1 MAAHYTARAA
11 GKVGA
16 TFIEQKEMTAPAAG
30 GADTFRIFAQD
41 NGAGKTQLM
50 VQFAT
55 GSAIEI
61 KIEA

>member
-1 MAAHYTARAA
+1 MAAHYTARAQ

-16 TFIEQKEMTAPAAG
+16 AFIEQKEMTAPVAVAD
-30 GADTFRIFAQD
+30 GARLFVQD

-50 VQFAT
+50 VQFPT
-55 GSAIEI
+55 GTAIEI